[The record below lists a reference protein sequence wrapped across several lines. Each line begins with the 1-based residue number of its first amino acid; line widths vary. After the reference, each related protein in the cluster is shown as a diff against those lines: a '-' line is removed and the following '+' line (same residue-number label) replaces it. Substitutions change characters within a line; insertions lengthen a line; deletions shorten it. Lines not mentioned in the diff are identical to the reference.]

1 MQLLLNSLSVMLLL
15 RVFLPKS
22 LSKALLRL
30 KLVLPLSKVRLRR
43 LLQLNLHP
51 LKSSSQKKLAL
62 KSSHLRSAAQIS

>member
-30 KLVLPLSKVRLRR
+30 KLVPPLSKVRLRR

>member
-43 LLQLNLHP
+43 LLQLNLHL
-51 LKSSSQKKLAL
+51 LKSSSQKKLASE
-62 KSSHLRSAAQIS
+62 SSHLRSAAPIS